1 MGVANSTHV
10 KGVMLGKDVT
20 AAILVPTETIK
31 PALFMLEI
39 FFLLQAALVR
49 PTALTILLS

>member
-10 KGVMLGKDVT
+10 KGMMLGKEAT

-31 PALFMLEI
+31 AALFMLEI
-39 FFLLQAALVR
+39 FFLLQAALMG
-49 PTALTILLS
+49 PTALIILLS